1 MDANTFRI
9 AFSDFVF
16 NEYLNSLMLKLKTKI
31 LNTFKNV
38 YVLIFCVF
46 FIWMSFLDTNSL
58 LIHSELSNEIKKLE
72 SQKQYYKSEISRDTN
87 KLKILKTNF
96 GLEKEAREK
105 YYMKRSNED
114 IFVIEYLDDINS
126 KQ

>member
-1 MDANTFRI
+1 
-9 AFSDFVF
+9 
-16 NEYLNSLMLKLKTKI
+16 
-31 LNTFKNV
+31 
-38 YVLIFCVF
+38 
-46 FIWMSFLDTNSL
+46 MSFLDTNSL
-58 LIHSELSNEIKKLE
+58 LIHLELSNEIKKLE

-87 KLKILKTNF
+87 KLKTLKTDF

-114 IFVIEYLDDINS
+114 IFVIEYYDNINS